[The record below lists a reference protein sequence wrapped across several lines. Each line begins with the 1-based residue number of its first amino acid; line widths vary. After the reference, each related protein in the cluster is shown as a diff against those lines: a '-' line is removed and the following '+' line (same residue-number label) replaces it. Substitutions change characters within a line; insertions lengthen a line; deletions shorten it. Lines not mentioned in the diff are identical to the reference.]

1 MPCLRPLLALM
12 GLSCLTLL
20 AAAAD
25 FPPVSELPSQPEL
38 PDPLVMLDG
47 TKVTTKEQWFQE
59 RRPELKKLFQHY
71 MYGYLPEPSPITV
84 TNGRIKDD
92 LFDGQAT
99 KKEFT
104 LTFGPKGTPPLELL
118 VVVPNKRTGPAPVF
132 TALNFCGNHTALDDP
147 TVTIAKSWM
156 RGRCPGCEDN
166 RATAAG
172 RGGEAEK
179 WNVEMI
185 IDRGYAIAM
194 YYYGDVDPDMR
205 EGDNFSD
212 GVHPHFFNPGQTKP
226 GKHDWG
232 AIAAW
237 AYGIHRVVDYC
248 RMDADLD
255 NDRIAVVGHSR
266 LGKTALLAA
275 ALDERIALAI
285 PHQAGC
291 GGTAPSRGTVGESV
305 ERINTVFPH
314 WFNDTF
320 PEFNKQVDRL
330 PFDQHCLVALCAPRP
345 VLFSNAQEDQWANPN
360 GQFDMLKAASP
371 VYGFLGSDGLGSDDV
386 PPMDK
391 LLNSRLGYYIRPG
404 KHSMTTRDWEIFLD
418 FADRH
423 LKGS

>member
-1 MPCLRPLLALM
+1 MIHHRLLAVLVCIAT
-12 GLSCLTLL
+12 LPTLTS
-20 AAAAD
+20 ATD
-25 FPPVSELPSQPEL
+25 FPPVSELPAQPDF

-47 TKVTTKEQWFQE
+47 TKVETSEQWFKQ
-59 RRPELKKLFQHY
+59 RRPELQKLFQHY
-71 MYGYLPEPSPITV
+71 MYGYLPEPTPITI

-92 LFDGQAT
+92 LFGGKAT

-104 LTFGPKGTPPLELL
+104 LKFGPKGTPPIELL

-132 TALNFCGNHTALDDP
+132 AALNFCGNHTALDDP
-147 TVTIAKSWM
+147 SVTVTQSWM
-156 RGRCPGCEDN
+156 RDRCPGCEDSK
-166 RATAAG
+166 ATDAG

-185 IDRGYAIAM
+185 IDRGYAVAM
-194 YYYGDVDPDMR
+194 YYYGDVDPDKS
-205 EGDNFSD
+205 DNDFTD
-212 GVHPHFFNPGQTKP
+212 GVHPHFFKAGQTEP

-232 AIAAW
+232 AIASW

-248 RMDADLD
+248 HVDADLD

-266 LGKTALLAA
+266 LGKTTLLAA
-275 ALDERIALAI
+275 ALDDRIALAI

-291 GGTAPSRGTVGESV
+291 GGTAPSRSTVGESV
-305 ERINTVFPH
+305 ERINTSFPH

-320 PEFNKQVDRL
+320 PEFNKQTERL
-330 PFDQHCLVALCAPRP
+330 PFDQHCLAALCAPRP

-360 GQFDMLKAASP
+360 GQFEMLKRASP
-371 VYGFLGSDGLGSDDV
+371 VYELLGVEGLGSLEV
-386 PPMDK
+386 PPDDK

-404 KHSMTTRDWEIFLD
+404 SHSMTTRDWEVFLE
-418 FADRH
+418 FADKH